1 MRRKKRQNTSSILT
15 TEKSAQRVH
24 ENPNPKTTAA
34 TGCLRRMRLEAK
46 RKEVRSH
53 CSAGEM
59 DRAEG
64 EMKGGKMEE
73 GEVSCFAGELE
84 ENATAATK
92 KKKEKKTIVE
102 MVDTVSI

>member
-1 MRRKKRQNTSSILT
+1 M
-15 TEKSAQRVH
+15 
-24 ENPNPKTTAA
+24 
-34 TGCLRRMRLEAK
+34 
-46 RKEVRSH
+46 RSH

-64 EMKGGKMEE
+64 EMKGGKMED

-92 KKKEKKTIVE
+92 KKKEKKKNRG
-102 MVDTVSI
+102 DG

>member
-1 MRRKKRQNTSSILT
+1 M
-15 TEKSAQRVH
+15 
-24 ENPNPKTTAA
+24 
-34 TGCLRRMRLEAK
+34 
-46 RKEVRSH
+46 RSH

-64 EMKGGKMEE
+64 EMKGGKMED

-92 KKKEKKTIVE
+92 KKKEKKKQSWRWLILLAFRVACSCRDRLYAVRQIFCE
-102 MVDTVSI
+102 KGNRKQHFD